1 MHRLGAGGQGGA
13 AVIARVFDA
22 VTLVAG
28 AASGAV
34 LRLDEPLSFWGGLD
48 SATGTI
54 IDRLHPQRGASVAGR
69 MLMMSGGR
77 GSSSGSATLA
87 EALRLGKGPAA
98 ILMLERD
105 AIVVVGAMV
114 AAELYGLACPV
125 ALANGEDW
133 EALASLTLEAGPEG
147 AAINAAL

>member
-1 MHRLGAGGQGGA
+1 MN
-13 AVIARVFDA
+13 ARVFDA
-22 VTLVAG
+22 VTLVPG
-28 AASGAV
+28 AASGPI

-54 IDRLHPQRGASVAGR
+54 VDRLHPQRSANIAGR
-69 MLMMSGGR
+69 VVMMPGGR

-87 EALRLGKGPAA
+87 EAVRLGKGPAA

-114 AAELYGLACPV
+114 AAELYGLVCPV
-125 ALANGEDW
+125 ALASGRGW
-133 EALASLTLEAGPEG
+133 EALAAAASLMLEAGPDG
-147 AAINAAL
+147 AAIRADL

>member
-1 MHRLGAGGQGGA
+1 MS
-13 AVIARVFDA
+13 ARTFDA

-133 EALASLTLEAGPEG
+133 EALAAAASLKLEAGLNC
-147 AAINAAL
+147 AAISADL

>member
-1 MHRLGAGGQGGA
+1 VTAHT
-13 AVIARVFDA
+13 FEA
-22 VTLVAG
+22 VTLVRG
-28 AASGAV
+28 AASGPI

-54 IDRLHPQRGASVAGR
+54 IDRLHPQRGACVAGR
-69 MLMMSGGR
+69 ILMMPTGR

-87 EALRLGKGPAA
+87 EAVRLRKGPAA

-125 ALANGEDW
+125 ALANEQDW
-133 EALASLTLEAGPEG
+133 EALAAAASLKLEAGLNG
-147 AAINAAL
+147 AAISADL

>member
-1 MHRLGAGGQGGA
+1 MN
-13 AVIARVFDA
+13 ARAFGA
-22 VTLVAG
+22 VTLVPG
-28 AASGAV
+28 AASGPV

-48 SATGTI
+48 AATGTI
-54 IDRLHPQRGASVAGR
+54 VDRLHPQRGKNVAGR
-69 MLMMSGGR
+69 ILMMPAGR

-114 AAELYGLACPV
+114 AAELYRLACPV
-125 ALANGEDW
+125 ALANERDW
-133 EALASLTLEAGPEG
+133 EALAAAASLAIEAGPNG
-147 AAINAAL
+147 ASISAAL

>member
-1 MHRLGAGGQGGA
+1 MKVRA
-13 AVIARVFDA
+13 FEA
-22 VTLVAG
+22 VTLVPG
-28 AASGAV
+28 AASGPV

-54 IDRLHPQRGASVAGR
+54 IDRLHPQRGASVAGS
-69 MLMMSGGR
+69 MLMMPGGR

-87 EALRLGKGPAA
+87 EALRLAKGPAA

-114 AAELYGLACPV
+114 AAELYGFVCPV
-125 ALANGEDW
+125 ALADERDW
-133 EALASLTLEAGPEG
+133 EALAAAVRLTLEAGPNG
-147 AAINAAL
+147 AAIIANL

>member
-1 MHRLGAGGQGGA
+1 MNIPA
-13 AVIARVFDA
+13 FDA
-22 VTLVAG
+22 VTLLPG
-28 AASGAV
+28 AASGPV

-54 IDRLHPQRGASVAGR
+54 IDRLHPQRGACVTGAI
-69 MLMMSGGR
+69 LMMPTGR

-87 EALRLGKGPAA
+87 EALRLGNGPAA

-125 ALANGEDW
+125 ALAKGEDW
-133 EALASLTLEAGPEG
+133 ETLAAMASLTLEAGPDG
-147 AAINAAL
+147 AVISADL

>member
-1 MHRLGAGGQGGA
+1 VSGREFGAL
-13 AVIARVFDA
+13 
-22 VTLVAG
+22 TLVPG
-28 AASGAV
+28 VASGPV

-48 SATGTI
+48 SATGAI
-54 IDRLHPQRGASVAGR
+54 IDRSHPQRGASVAGR
-69 MLMMSGGR
+69 MLMMPTGR

-98 ILMLERD
+98 IVMLERD

-125 ALANGEDW
+125 ALADGRDW
-133 EALASLTLEAGPEG
+133 EVMANASRLALEAGADG
-147 AAINAAL
+147 ARISALT

>member
-1 MHRLGAGGQGGA
+1 VSGRT
-13 AVIARVFDA
+13 FDA
-22 VTLVAG
+22 IMLVPG
-28 AASGAV
+28 AASGPV
-34 LRLDEPLSFWGGLD
+34 LRLGQPLSFWGGID

-54 IDRLHPQRGASVAGR
+54 IDRSHPQAGASVAGAI
-69 MLMMSGGR
+69 LMMPAGR

-114 AAELYGLACPV
+114 AAELYRLACPV
-125 ALANGEDW
+125 ALANERDW
-133 EALASLTLEAGPEG
+133 EALAAAASLAIEAGPNG
-147 AAINAAL
+147 ASISAAL

>member
-1 MHRLGAGGQGGA
+1 MAGC
-13 AVIARVFDA
+13 V
-22 VTLVAG
+22 
-28 AASGAV
+28 
-34 LRLDEPLSFWGGLD
+34 
-48 SATGTI
+48 
-54 IDRLHPQRGASVAGR
+54 
-69 MLMMSGGR
+69 LMMPGGR

-125 ALANGEDW
+125 ALVDGHDW
-133 EALASLTLEAGPEG
+133 EALTAAASLTLEAGPNG
-147 AAINAAL
+147 AAISADL